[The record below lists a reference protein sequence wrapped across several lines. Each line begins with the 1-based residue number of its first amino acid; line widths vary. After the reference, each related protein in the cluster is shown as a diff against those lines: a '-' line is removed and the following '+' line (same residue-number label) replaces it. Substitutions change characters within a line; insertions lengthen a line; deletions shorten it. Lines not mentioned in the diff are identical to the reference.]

1 MPFAP
6 QIKAAGAKLVCQ
18 VQTEAMAKA
27 CLDAGADILVA
38 QGAEAG
44 GHGVSRGTLTLVPA
58 VADLAGPH
66 VPVAAGGIHDIPNAA
81 DAY

>member
-1 MPFAP
+1 
-6 QIKAAGAKLVCQ
+6 
-18 VQTEAMAKA
+18 
-27 CLDAGADILVA
+27 
-38 QGAEAG
+38 
-44 GHGVSRGTLTLVPA
+44 LTLVPA